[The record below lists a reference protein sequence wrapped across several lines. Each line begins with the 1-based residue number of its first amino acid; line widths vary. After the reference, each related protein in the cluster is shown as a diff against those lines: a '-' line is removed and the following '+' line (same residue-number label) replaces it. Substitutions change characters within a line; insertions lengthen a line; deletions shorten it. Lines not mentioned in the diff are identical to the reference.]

1 MVRSVSEDK
10 VYNTI
15 EFNEFLQM
23 MAKQQ
28 QGEINEEAL
37 IEAFRQFCFVSHMAR
52 LFHHDFSI
60 FDKDKDG
67 LLTVEEFSRIML
79 KLGENLTGSELE
91 MMINEVDQDKDG
103 FINYTGG

>member
-37 IEAFRQFCFVSHMAR
+37 MEAFRQDFFVSHMAI

-79 KLGENLTGSELE
+79 TLGEKLTSSELE
-91 MMINEVDQDKDG
+91 MMIKEADQDK
-103 FINYTGG
+103 Y

>member
-1 MVRSVSEDK
+1 MNTNFPETKLLKMVRSVSEDK

-37 IEAFRQFCFVSHMAR
+37 MDAFRQDLLSLIWQDYFTMISASLTKTKMVS
-52 LFHHDFSI
+52 
-60 FDKDKDG
+60 
-67 LLTVEEFSRIML
+67 
-79 KLGENLTGSELE
+79 
-91 MMINEVDQDKDG
+91 
-103 FINYTGG
+103 

>member
-1 MVRSVSEDK
+1 MDKDEDGILTFRELRVVMRALGQQPDGGVSQKQSALININFPETKLLKMVRSVSEDK

-37 IEAFRQFCFVSHMAR
+37 MEAFR
-52 LFHHDFSI
+52 
-60 FDKDKDG
+60 
-67 LLTVEEFSRIML
+67 
-79 KLGENLTGSELE
+79 
-91 MMINEVDQDKDG
+91 
-103 FINYTGG
+103 